1 MIYHDIRGFRRWG
14 DAALG
19 LPLLACYKP
28 ALGAGDIAGSMS
40 LTTPYR
46 SEGKGCALLRASTLI
61 LFALLTAG
69 CSTSGLGSRTE
80 GTTSSSS
87 GSVPF
92 GDRVSALFGGGSQST
107 AATQAS
113 AAAATPT
120 SDDFDCPRID
130 IRAGASTL
138 LLNASAGD
146 PNAMSL
152 RYQGTFVRAAREC
165 RVQAPNVN
173 IKVGVQ
179 GRVIL
184 GPSGTPGEVAMPLRY
199 ALVQETIGSSK
210 VLWSKLYIVPVNIP
224 ADQPSANFTHISEDL
239 TLPIPGADVL
249 DSLVLYIGFDPI
261 GAEEEKKR
269 RAPPPRTQQRRTR

>member
-1 MIYHDIRGFRRWG
+1 
-14 DAALG
+14 
-19 LPLLACYKP
+19 
-28 ALGAGDIAGSMS
+28 MS
-40 LTTPYR
+40 SITLYR
-46 SEGKGCALLRASTLI
+46 VKCKRCALLRASALI
-61 LFALLTAG
+61 VFALLAAG
-69 CSTSGLGSRTE
+69 CSTSGLGSRTQ
-80 GTTSSSS
+80 GTTSTSS

-92 GDRVSALFGGGSQST
+92 GDRVSSLFGGGSQST

-138 LLNASAGD
+138 LLNASTTDA
-146 PNAMSL
+146 NALSL
-152 RYQGTFVRAAREC
+152 RYQGTFVQAAREC

-173 IKVGVQ
+173 IKLGVQ

-184 GPSGTPGEVAMPLRY
+184 GPAGAPGEFTVPLRY

-210 VLWSKLYIVPVNIP
+210 VMWSKLYLVPVTIP

-239 TLPIPGADVL
+239 TLPIPGADIL

-269 RAPPPRTQQRRTR
+269 RAPPPRKPPPRRANPR